1 MQRKRNILLLL
12 LLLVMVIILLLYF
25 FKSPKTKPTVFILQ
39 GQTIL
44 QAGEVG
50 MKIWDN
56 NTEDGDTVA
65 VYLNGKLIADSVAIL
80 YQPRILP
87 LGKLT
92 TGEHI
97 LGVKAINM
105 GMVAPASA
113 SISLTDEKGTHEF
126 VMDAWIDSAAS
137 WKIIVH

>member
-1 MQRKRNILLLL
+1 MQRKRNIFLLLL
-12 LLLVMVIILLLYF
+12 LLIMATILLLYF
-25 FKSPKTKPTVFILQ
+25 RKNQQPNPTVFILQ
-39 GQTIL
+39 GQTTL
-44 QAGEVG
+44 QAGDVG

-65 VYLNGKLIADSVAIL
+65 VYLNGKLIADAVAIL
-80 YQPRILP
+80 YEPYLLP

-92 TGEHI
+92 TGEYI

-105 GMVAPASA
+105 GTVAPASA
-113 SISLTDEKGTHEF
+113 SISLTDEKGTQEF